1 MGNRL
6 QVKRRFMMESLLSI
20 KDLSKDYGKAHILK
34 GVNLEIP
41 TGAIFGLVGRNG
53 AGKTTLMRIITGLAN
68 PTSGSYSIS
77 GISSDDKNILNVRR
91 RMGSIIES
99 PAIYK
104 NLSAYDNVKLQYINL
119 GMTSF
124 DDIPDLLEL
133 VDLKSA
139 GKKKAGK
146 FSLGMKQRLGIAVAL
161 CGKPDILI
169 LDEPINGLDP
179 QGIIQMREILLKIN
193 KERHTTILIS
203 SHILEELSKLATHYA
218 FIENGEI
225 LQTLSSA
232 DLMSRVRKSSRL
244 KVTAVDPLCPLFD
257 GENINYK
264 IEGEDTVDIFSDITA
279 SHVASLAEKAGVEVL
294 SITENNE
301 SLEGYF
307 MNLVAKKDGI
317 S

>member
-1 MGNRL
+1 MDNVL
-6 QVKRRFMMESLLSI
+6 EI
-20 KDLSKDYGKAHILK
+20 KNLCKDYGKFHVLK
-34 GVNLEIP
+34 SITLDIP
-41 TGAIFGLVGRNG
+41 NGSIFGLVGRNG
-53 AGKTTLMRIITGLAN
+53 AGKTTLMRILTGLSE
-68 PTSGSYSIS
+68 PTSGTYSLA
-77 GISSDDKNILNVRR
+77 GIESSDKKILSVRR

-124 DDIPDLLEL
+124 ESIPDLLEL
-133 VDLKSA
+133 VDLQGT

-146 FSLGMKQRLGIAVAL
+146 FSLGMRQRLGIAVAL

-179 QGIIQMREILLKIN
+179 QGIIQMREILLRIN
-193 KERHTTILIS
+193 HERHTTILIS

-218 FIENGEI
+218 FIEKGEI
-225 LQTLSSA
+225 LQTLSSSE
-232 DLMSRVRKSSRL
+232 LMGKVRKASRL
-244 KVTAVDPLCPLFD
+244 KVTSTELLCPVFD
-257 GENINYK
+257 RECIEYK
-264 IEGEDTVDIFSDITA
+264 VEDEETLDIFTDITA
-279 SHVASLAEKAGVEVL
+279 SKVVALANEANAEVI
-294 SITENNE
+294 SITDNNE

-307 MNLVAKKDGI
+307 MNLVAKRDGI

>member
-1 MGNRL
+1 MDN
-6 QVKRRFMMESLLSI
+6 LLSVNG
-20 KDLSKDYGKAHILK
+20 LCKDYGKAHVLK
-34 GVNLEIP
+34 NVTLDIP
-41 TGAIFGLVGRNG
+41 SGSIFGLVGRNG
-53 AGKTTLMRIITGLAN
+53 AGKTTLMRIITGLAK
-68 PTSGSYSIS
+68 PTSGTYSIS

-91 RMGSIIES
+91 RIGSIIES
-99 PAIYK
+99 PAVYK
-104 NLSAYDNVKLQYINL
+104 NMSAYDNIKLQYINL

-133 VDLKSA
+133 VDLKGT

-225 LQTLSSA
+225 LQTLSSSE
-232 DLMSRVRKSSRL
+232 LMSRVKKSSRL
-244 KVTAVDPLCPLFD
+244 KVSSVDPLCPVFD
-257 GENINYK
+257 SENIDYK
-264 IEGEDTVDIFSDITA
+264 LEGEDTVDIFSDITA
-279 SHVASLAEKAGVEVL
+279 SRIASLAERAGVELL

-307 MNLVAKKDGI
+307 MNLVAQKDGI

>member
-1 MGNRL
+1 MDN
-6 QVKRRFMMESLLSI
+6 LLSVNG
-20 KDLSKDYGKAHILK
+20 LCKDYGKAHVLK
-34 GVNLEIP
+34 NVTLDIP
-41 TGAIFGLVGRNG
+41 SGSIFGLVGRNG
-53 AGKTTLMRIITGLAN
+53 AGKTTLMRIITGLAK
-68 PTSGSYSIS
+68 PTSGTYSIS

-91 RMGSIIES
+91 RIGSIIES
-99 PAIYK
+99 PAVYK
-104 NLSAYDNVKLQYINL
+104 NMSAYDNIKLQYINL

-133 VDLKSA
+133 VDLKGT

-225 LQTLSSA
+225 LQTLSSSE
-232 DLMSRVRKSSRL
+232 LMSRVKKSSRL
-244 KVTAVDPLCPLFD
+244 KVSSVDPLCPVFD
-257 GENINYK
+257 SENIDYK
-264 IEGEDTVDIFSDITA
+264 LEGEDTVDIFSDMTA
-279 SHVASLAEKAGVEVL
+279 SHIASLAERAGVEIL

>member
-1 MGNRL
+1 MDN
-6 QVKRRFMMESLLSI
+6 VLST
-20 KDLSKDYGKAHILK
+20 KDLCKKYGRADVLK
-34 GVNLEIP
+34 NVTLDIP
-41 TGAIFGLVGRNG
+41 SGSIFGLVGRNG
-53 AGKTTLMRIITGLAN
+53 AGKTTLMRVITGLAN
-68 PTSGSYSIS
+68 PTSGSYSLG
-77 GISSDDKNILNVRR
+77 GIPNTDHKILSVRR

-124 DDIPDLLEL
+124 DTIPELLEL
-133 VDLKSA
+133 VELSDT

-146 FSLGMKQRLGIAVAL
+146 FSLGMRQRLGIAVAL
-161 CGKPDILI
+161 CGKPDILV

-179 QGIIQMREILLKIN
+179 QGIIQMREILLRIN
-193 KERHTTILIS
+193 HEKHTTILIS

-218 FIENGEI
+218 FIEKGEI
-225 LQTLSSA
+225 LQTLSSSE
-232 DLMSRVRKSSRL
+232 LMSKVRKASRL
-244 KVTAVDPLCPLFD
+244 KVSSTELLCPVFD
-257 GENINYK
+257 REK
-264 IEGEDTVDIFSDITA
+264 IEYKVEDDENMDIFSDITA
-279 SHVASLAEKAGVEVL
+279 SRIIGLANEAGVEVT

>member
-1 MGNRL
+1 
-6 QVKRRFMMESLLSI
+6 MENVLSTR
-20 KDLSKDYGKAHILK
+20 DLCKNYGKAHVLRN
-34 GVNLEIP
+34 VTLEIP
-41 TGAIFGLVGRNG
+41 TGSIFGLVGRNG
-53 AGKTTLMRIITGLAN
+53 AGKTTLMRILTGLAE
-68 PTSGSYSIS
+68 PTSGTYSLG
-77 GISSDDKNILNVRR
+77 GIKSSDRKILTVRR

-104 NLSAYDNVKLQYINL
+104 NLSAYDNLKLQYINL

-124 DDIPDLLEL
+124 DTINDLLDLVEL
-133 VDLKSA
+133 NDT

-146 FSLGMKQRLGIAVAL
+146 FSLGMRQRLGIAVAL
-161 CGKPDILI
+161 CGNPDILI

-179 QGIIQMREILLKIN
+179 QGIIQMREILLRIN
-193 KERHTTILIS
+193 HEKHTTILIS

-218 FIENGEI
+218 FIEKGEI
-225 LQTLSSA
+225 LQTLSSSE
-232 DLMSRVRKSSRL
+232 LMSKVRKASRL
-244 KVTAVDPLCPLFD
+244 KVSSTELLCPVFD
-257 GENINYK
+257 REEIDYK
-264 IEGEDTVDIFSDITA
+264 VEDDADMDIYSDITA
-279 SHVASLAEKAGVEVL
+279 SRIISLANEAGVEVV

>member
-1 MGNRL
+1 MDNILRIENL
-6 QVKRRFMMESLLSI
+6 C
-20 KDLSKDYGKAHILK
+20 KDYGKFHVLK
-34 GVNLEIP
+34 NVSLEIP
-41 TGAIFGLVGRNG
+41 NGSIFGLVGRNG
-53 AGKTTLMRIITGLAN
+53 AGKTTLMRIITGLAEA
-68 PTSGSYSIS
+68 TSGTYSIS
-77 GISSDDKNILNVRR
+77 GISSSDKKILTVRR
-91 RMGSIIES
+91 RIGSIIES
-99 PAIYK
+99 PAVYK
-104 NLSAYDNVKLQYINL
+104 NMSAYDNVKLQYINL

-124 DDIPDLLEL
+124 ESIPGLLEL
-133 VDLKSA
+133 VDLQGA

-193 KERHTTILIS
+193 RERHTTILIS

-218 FIENGEI
+218 FIEKGEI
-225 LQTLSSA
+225 LQTLSSRE
-232 DLMSRVRKSSRL
+232 LMDKVRKASRL
-244 KVTAVDPLCPLFD
+244 KVSSTELLCPVFD
-257 GENINYK
+257 REGIEYK
-264 IEGEDTVDIFSDITA
+264 VEDLETVDIFSDISA
-279 SHVASLAEKAGVEVL
+279 SRIVRLADSAGIEVI
-294 SITENNE
+294 SISDNSE